1 MPLLAGSCCQRRRQT
16 RNEALRVLFVGFC
29 CPPKSIIFT
38 RCFKPCPCA
47 FVGAFFGCF
56 RRRCS
61 SYSLCFLDARAKVRL
76 AKIDTPSTRKPVFWG
91 LRPRRRSRNEDNSGS
106 KNDFKKRLK
115 KQPKVCENDDFS
127 GSGAELQKHR
137 PKLPPRPSP
146 GPSGERPGR
155 PKTAPRSAKSCPR
168 RGKSGPRTAKTAPR
182 GHQERLQRW

>member
-1 MPLLAGSCCQRRRQT
+1 M
-16 RNEALRVLFVGFC
+16 F
-29 CPPKSIIFT
+29 
-38 RCFKPCPCA
+38 FK
-47 FVGAFFGCF
+47 
-56 RRRCS
+56 
-61 SYSLCFLDARAKVRL
+61 
-76 AKIDTPSTRKPVFWG
+76 G

-106 KNDFKKRLK
+106 KNNFKKRLK

-146 GPSGERPGR
+146 GPSRERPGR

-182 GHQERLQRW
+182 GHQERLQNWSKKHQKWTSALGWPPGAPGSHFGPNFEPPGSHFRTILERTLACIFDPPVLHFGTSAVMAWQVNGWSAVAAEPYSIQSIS